1 MAAKKAMIHRRRFLK
16 IFSLKY
22 CDIWQN
28 FYFYHILNNENLK
41 IEVEQTIFETHL
53 IITVKLYYIR

>member
-1 MAAKKAMIHRRRFLK
+1 MIHRRQFLK